1 VSDTYREINDL
12 DQARAYIAVL
22 EKENAQAQWKLI
34 QMGKHVQY
42 LGGRPKDA
50 YKKPIGPQ
58 VLMCAVWTVVACG
71 GGTFLL
77 WAAVQ
82 LTNTMGCAG

>member
-12 DQARAYIAVL
+12 DQARAYIAAL
-22 EKENAQAQWKLI
+22 ERENAQMQWQLI
-34 QMGKHVQY
+34 QMGQFCQK

-50 YKKPIGPQ
+50 YGKTIGQQ
-58 VLMCAVWTVVACG
+58 VLICAAWTAVVCG
-71 GGTFLL
+71 GTTFLL

-82 LTNTMGCAG
+82 LTIVTGCAG